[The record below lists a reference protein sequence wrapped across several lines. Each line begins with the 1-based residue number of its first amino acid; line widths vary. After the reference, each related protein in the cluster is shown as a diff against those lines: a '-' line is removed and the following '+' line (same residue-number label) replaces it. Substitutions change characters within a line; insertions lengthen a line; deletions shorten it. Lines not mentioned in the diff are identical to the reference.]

1 MKAALK
7 ELEIEIEIEASKE
20 EERVLLE
27 CAAEVE
33 RKEKLEYEKNL
44 LLSKGKQSIEHQKS
58 QYLQDNSKISVPDV
72 SLQFNMPKTNE
83 ASKGLL
89 PSYDRTQ
96 SLLSPSLHFQKLPS
110 DSFPSA
116 YNWHDTRIPKEINR
130 VSEPNRTNSD
140 SQLDNVMKMMAVMQL
155 PATQL
160 LTFDGS
166 PLQYWS
172 FIYSF
177 EEIVGSKY
185 VDDSKKLNT
194 LFSYCTGKAAKS
206 IECCK
211 FMNAEI
217 GYRQALQILK
227 QRFGDPLLIKEY
239 WIEQLTMGVKLKP
252 RDADA
257 LQNLADEVLNC
268 SSTFIAMGLNLDE
281 FYDKVSTLLEICG
294 NIGAKRHLN
303 GCKTLPHITHHRGFF
318 CFYWFIYKIQLFMV
332 PNWVFSTLMGA

>member
-1 MKAALK
+1 
-7 ELEIEIEIEASKE
+7 
-20 EERVLLE
+20 
-27 CAAEVE
+27 
-33 RKEKLEYEKNL
+33 
-44 LLSKGKQSIEHQKS
+44 
-58 QYLQDNSKISVPDV
+58 
-72 SLQFNMPKTNE
+72 
-83 ASKGLL
+83 
-89 PSYDRTQ
+89 
-96 SLLSPSLHFQKLPS
+96 
-110 DSFPSA
+110 
-116 YNWHDTRIPKEINR
+116 
-130 VSEPNRTNSD
+130 
-140 SQLDNVMKMMAVMQL
+140 MAVMQL

-281 FYDKVSTLLEICG
+281 FYDKVSMIVSRLPSYLMNKWSSELLEFKEKHRKYPSLDFL
-294 NIGAKRHLN
+294 ALWLKRKANEL
-303 GCKTLPHITHHRGFF
+303 TDPF
-318 CFYWFIYKIQLFMV
+318 
-332 PNWVFSTLMGA
+332 